1 MFIYLYLYIYDS
13 CYIFFI
19 FMDSLINILNVFFL
33 VLIFLLGGVNKII
46 NFENT
51 TTFLEDKVNSIHLN
65 FIFYFSVFL
74 VILYFYFNI
83 YNNNNSLTENNKN
96 YLFGLISFS
105 LCFILFLAYFN
116 KKVKYIHLFYKS
128 VIIGVIGLLL
138 SSSLIILYSLFSG
151 KYKTYAYVAST
162 GLAVFTA
169 MTILIFHFPTNKSEV
184 ISFTKNLSIM
194 GGLMMLST
202 QFS

>member
-1 MFIYLYLYIYDS
+1 
-13 CYIFFI
+13 
-19 FMDSLINILNVFFL
+19 MDNFVNILNVLFL

-51 TTFLEDKVNSIHLN
+51 TKFLEDKVNSIHLD
-65 FIFYFSVFL
+65 FIFYASVFL
-74 VILYFYFNI
+74 VILFFYFNI
-83 YNNNNSLTENNKN
+83 YNNNNNTLTEDNKN

-105 LCFILFLAYFN
+105 LCFILFLSYFN
-116 KKVKYIHLFYKS
+116 NKQFKYIHLFYNC
-128 VIIGVIGLLL
+128 VIIGVITLLI

-151 KYKTYAYVAST
+151 KYKPYAYVATT

-184 ISFTKNLSIM
+184 ISFTKNLSIV
-194 GGLMMLST
+194 GGLMVLSN
-202 QFS
+202 QFM

>member
-1 MFIYLYLYIYDS
+1 
-13 CYIFFI
+13 
-19 FMDSLINILNVFFL
+19 MDKFVNININILNVLFL
-33 VLIFLLGGVNKII
+33 VLIFLLGGVNKIL

-51 TTFLEDKVNSIHLN
+51 TKFLEDKVNSIHLN
-65 FIFYFSVFL
+65 FIFYASVFL
-74 VILYFYFNI
+74 VILFFYFNI
-83 YNNNNSLTENNKN
+83 YNNNNNTLTEDNKN

-116 KKVKYIHLFYKS
+116 NKQFKYIHLFYNC
-128 VIIGVIGLLL
+128 VIIGVITLLI

-151 KYKTYAYVAST
+151 KYKSYAYVATT

-184 ISFTKNLSIM
+184 ISFTKNLSIV
-194 GGLMMLST
+194 GGLMVLSN
-202 QFS
+202 QFM

>member
-1 MFIYLYLYIYDS
+1 
-13 CYIFFI
+13 
-19 FMDSLINILNVFFL
+19 MDNFVNINILNVLFL

-51 TTFLEDKVNSIHLN
+51 TKFLEDKVNSIHLD
-65 FIFYFSVFL
+65 FIFYASVFL
-74 VILYFYFNI
+74 VILFFYFNI
-83 YNNNNSLTENNKN
+83 YNNNNNTLTEDNKN

-116 KKVKYIHLFYKS
+116 NKQFKYIHLFYNC
-128 VIIGVIGLLL
+128 VIIGVITLLI

-151 KYKTYAYVAST
+151 KYKSYAYVATT

-184 ISFTKNLSIM
+184 ISFTKNLSIV
-194 GGLMMLST
+194 GGLMVLSN
-202 QFS
+202 QFM

>member
-1 MFIYLYLYIYDS
+1 
-13 CYIFFI
+13 
-19 FMDSLINILNVFFL
+19 MDTLINILNVFFL

-51 TTFLEDKVNSIHLN
+51 TTFLEDKVKSIHLN

-96 YLFGLISFS
+96 YLFSLISFS

-116 KKVKYIHLFYKS
+116 NKQVKYIHLFYKS

-194 GGLMMLST
+194 GGLMMLSN

>member
-1 MFIYLYLYIYDS
+1 
-13 CYIFFI
+13 
-19 FMDSLINILNVFFL
+19 MDNLVNILNVFLL

-51 TTFLEDKVNSIHLN
+51 TKFLEDKVNSIHLN
-65 FIFYFSVFL
+65 FIFYASVFM
-74 VILYFYFNI
+74 VILFFYFNI
-83 YNNNNSLTENNKN
+83 YNSDNNVLSENNKI
-96 YLFGLISFS
+96 YLFILISIS

-116 KKVKYIHLFYKS
+116 NKQFKYIHLFYNC
-128 VIIGVIGLLL
+128 VIVGVIGLLI
-138 SSSLIILYSLFSG
+138 SGSLIILYSLFSG
-151 KYKTYAYVAST
+151 KYKPYAYVATT

-194 GGLMMLST
+194 GGLMMLSN
-202 QFS
+202 QFM

>member
-1 MFIYLYLYIYDS
+1 
-13 CYIFFI
+13 
-19 FMDSLINILNVFFL
+19 MDTLVNILNVFFL

-51 TTFLEDKVNSIHLN
+51 TKFLEDKVNSIHLN
-65 FIFYFSVFL
+65 FIFYSSVFM
-74 VILYFYFNI
+74 VILFFYFNI
-83 YNNNNSLTENNKN
+83 YNNNTFTENNKN

-116 KKVKYIHLFYKS
+116 NKQFKYIHLFYNC
-128 VIIGVIGLLL
+128 VIIGVITLLI

-151 KYKTYAYVAST
+151 KYKPYAYVATT

-184 ISFTKNLSIM
+184 ISFTKNLSII
-194 GGLMMLST
+194 GGLMVLSN
-202 QFS
+202 QFV

>member
-1 MFIYLYLYIYDS
+1 
-13 CYIFFI
+13 
-19 FMDSLINILNVFFL
+19 MDNFVNILNVLFL

-51 TTFLEDKVNSIHLN
+51 TKFLEDKVNSIHLD
-65 FIFYFSVFL
+65 FIFYASVFL
-74 VILYFYFNI
+74 VILFFYFNI
-83 YNNNNSLTENNKN
+83 YNNNTFTENNKN

-116 KKVKYIHLFYKS
+116 NKQFKYIHLFYNC
-128 VIIGVIGLLL
+128 VIIGVITLLI
-138 SSSLIILYSLFSG
+138 SSSLIILYSLISG
-151 KYKTYAYVAST
+151 KYKSYAYVATT

-184 ISFTKNLSIM
+184 ISFTKNLSIV
-194 GGLMMLST
+194 GGLMVLSN
-202 QFS
+202 QFM